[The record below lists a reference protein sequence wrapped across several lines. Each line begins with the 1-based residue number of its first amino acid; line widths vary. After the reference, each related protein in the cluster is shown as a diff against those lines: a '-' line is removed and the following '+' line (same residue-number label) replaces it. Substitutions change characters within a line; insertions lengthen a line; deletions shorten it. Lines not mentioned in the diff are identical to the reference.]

1 MNLSHILFPS
11 LILLILSLNISS
23 IIGIP
28 VEDTIKADVVRN
40 PEDPSKTEPI
50 QATPKHL
57 VPRPVWTSYYSRS
70 FSIRCDEPGVAFDQA
85 QARSASHADRLVP
98 WNGPITFIL
107 GAGRPT
113 ALDVIAQ
120 FTILC
125 RGCKCM
131 YRPGRGLVLETEGD
145 SVCPD
150 STRDFSSP
158 TLTPVEVTIG
168 GKRKTM
174 YFLGDQIGYIGEDLP
189 APKRRGGLSDVR
201 PGQFDSYSGSGRN
214 VIGSIEPPRRQ
225 LAPGTKEPY
234 YLEGPESDADL
245 DPLSMFPFGKRNLD
259 DSDGFGIFKR
269 DGKSIA
275 RRFKYNW
282 VELKRTETHS
292 RGQDYVTNH
301 QIVNLNSTSQYI
313 HTMPEQLPDLRYAC
327 ISAYRIRT
335 LFLTLEKP
343 NLITKEYELTFFH
356 LTLTNYPKKD
366 SS

>member
-1 MNLSHILFPS
+1 MNLSHIPFPS
-11 LILLILSLNISS
+11 LILLILSLNIPS
-23 IIGIP
+23 IIGVP

-40 PEDPSKTEPI
+40 LEGPSKTEPI

-57 VPRPVWTSYYSRS
+57 APRPVWTSYYSQS

-85 QARSASHADRLVP
+85 QARSVAHADRLVP

-107 GAGRPT
+107 GADRPT

-131 YRPGRGLVLETEGD
+131 YRPGLGLVLETEGD

-150 STRDFSSP
+150 STRDFCIFFLDCKCEVNLEVPASP

-174 YFLGDQIGYIGEDLP
+174 YLLGDQVGYIGEDLP

-214 VIGSIEPPRRQ
+214 VVGSIEPPRRQ

-245 DPLSMFPFGKRNLD
+245 DPLSVFPFGQRNLD

-269 DGKSIA
+269 DSKGIA
-275 RRFKYNW
+275 RRSKYNG
-282 VELKRTETHS
+282 VELRKAETYS
-292 RGQDYVTNH
+292 RG
-301 QIVNLNSTSQYI
+301 
-313 HTMPEQLPDLRYAC
+313 
-327 ISAYRIRT
+327 
-335 LFLTLEKP
+335 
-343 NLITKEYELTFFH
+343 
-356 LTLTNYPKKD
+356 
-366 SS
+366 